1 VSMAGGV
8 PGDSQNFVEFI
19 GRLKETETLLA
30 VARSLSLGLPAPETM
45 RLVAREVARAFAADM
60 VGAYTIDAGQAL
72 TPIGGYHV
80 PKDLVDWFRSTPFR
94 IGASDALLAAA
105 ETLKPVWTLDAATDG
120 RWIPDVG
127 VLPPHSAL
135 FAPTV
140 SNGALVGGLFLI
152 WWTRGRTPS
161 QIELSL
167 LEGVT
172 SQVGLALEL
181 RRQTDERLR
190 ERDVFAEL
198 VKSINTS
205 LDLDTVLQRVS
216 EAARDLTG
224 GDIARIALRDET
236 SDTMA
241 FRYLVGARYA
251 HYDRIRIERGKGMG
265 GVVWNTGRPQR
276 TDNSAGDPAFSR
288 DYLALVR
295 AEGIVATVA
304 VPIRV
309 GATVEGLIYVDARS
323 PRHFS
328 EHDEAMLVRL
338 ADHAA
343 SAIHNARLYEEMKR
357 AHQFLELVAANS
369 ADIIVRMDGRGRLT
383 YASPGSETL
392 LGVPLDQV
400 VGRPA
405 SDFLHGGEAEARR
418 FMRHVVTEGQVRD
431 LETVLVVAGGRLAD
445 TRHSLAAIRDAS
457 GAVVEI
463 VDIIRDV
470 TEAKRLENQLQQAQ
484 KMEAVGQL
492 AGGIAHDFNNLL
504 TIVTG
509 RSELLLHRLRA
520 DDPIRPDLA
529 LIKSTGERAAALTG
543 QLLAF
548 SRRQVLQPRVLRLNG
563 VVQDVAPMLRR
574 LIGEHISLV
583 TVLAP
588 DLHLVKADATQLDQV
603 IVNLAVN
610 ARDAM
615 QGGGRLTLETSNMV
629 VDEGFVARHPG
640 SRLGRHVALTVTD
653 TGAGMDPV
661 VQSRMFEPFF
671 TTKEPG
677 KGTGLGL
684 AMVYGIVKQHD
695 GYIAVDSE
703 PGRGTRFLI
712 LLPRVDDDVTDATAA
727 AATTAHP
734 ASATV
739 LLVEDEEGV
748 RAVATDMLAAA
759 GYRVLE
765 AATPGEA
772 LRVFGSMRTEIDLL
786 LTDVVMPE
794 MSGRDLA
801 NRLLALKP
809 GLKVLFM
816 SGYTD
821 DAIAHHGV
829 LVAANNLISKPFSG
843 PALQAAVTRTLFTR

>member
-1 VSMAGGV
+1 VSPE

-30 VARSLSLGLPAPETM
+30 VARALSLGLPAAETM
-45 RLVAREVARAFAADM
+45 RVVAREVARAFAADM
-60 VGAYTIDAGQAL
+60 VGAYSVDAAQAL
-72 TPIGGYHV
+72 IPMGGYHV
-80 PKDLVDWFRSTPFR
+80 PKERVDWFRATPFR
-94 IGASDALLAAA
+94 IAASAALLAAA
-105 ETLKPVWTLDAATDG
+105 ESLKPVWTVDAVADP
-120 RWIPDVG
+120 RWVPDVR

-152 WWTRGRTPS
+152 WWTRGRAPS

-172 SQVGLALEL
+172 SQMGLALEL
-181 RRQTDERLR
+181 RRQTEERLR
-190 ERDVFAEL
+190 ESDVFAEL

-224 GDIARIALRDET
+224 ADLARITLRDAA

-241 FRYLVGARYA
+241 FRYWVGARYGD
-251 HYDRIRIERGKGMG
+251 YDTIRIERGKGLG
-265 GVVWNTGRPQR
+265 GVAWQTGRPQR
-276 TDNSAGDPAFSR
+276 TDDAADDPAFSR
-288 DYLALVR
+288 DYLHLVQ
-295 AEGIVATVA
+295 AEGIVATLA

-309 GATVEGLIYVDARS
+309 GDTVEGLIYVDARS
-323 PRHFS
+323 RRHFS
-328 EHDEAMLVRL
+328 EHDEAMLARL
-338 ADHAA
+338 ADQAA
-343 SAIHNARLYEEMKR
+343 SAIHNARLYDEMKR

-418 FMRHVVTEGQVRD
+418 FMRHVVSESQVRD
-431 LETVLVVAGGRLAD
+431 LETVLVVAEGRLAD
-445 TRHSLAAIRDAS
+445 TRHSLAAVRDAS
-457 GAVVEI
+457 GNVVEI
-463 VDIIRDV
+463 VDIIRDI

-529 LIKSTGERAAALTG
+529 LIKSTGERAAALTS

-548 SRRQVLQPRVLRLNG
+548 SRRQVLQPRVLRLNS
-563 VVQDVAPMLRR
+563 VVDDVAPMLRR
-574 LIGEHISLV
+574 LIGEHINLV
-583 TVLAP
+583 TTLAP
-588 DLHLVKADATQLDQV
+588 DLALVKADAAQLDQV

-610 ARDAM
+610 GRDAM
-615 QGGGRLTLETSNMV
+615 HGGGRLTLETSNVV
-629 VDEGFVARHPG
+629 VDDAFVARHPG
-640 SRLGRHVALTVTD
+640 LRPGSYVALTVTD
-653 TGAGMDPV
+653 TGSGMDTA
-661 VQSRMFEPFF
+661 VQARIFEPFF

-684 AMVYGIVKQHD
+684 AMVYGIVKQHE
-695 GYIAVDSE
+695 GYIAVESE
-703 PGRGTRFLI
+703 PGRGSRFQI
-712 LLPRVDDDVTDATAA
+712 LLPQVDDAVAATAEA
-727 AATTAHP
+727 AAPASDR

-748 RAVATDMLAAA
+748 RAVATEMLAAA

-772 LRVFGSMRTEIDLL
+772 LRVFRSMRSQIDLL

-794 MSGRDLA
+794 MSGRELA
-801 NRLLALKP
+801 NRLLPIKP
-809 GLKVLFM
+809 ELKVLFM

-829 LVAANNLISKPFSG
+829 LVAATNLLAKPFSG
-843 PALQAAVTRTLFTR
+843 PALRAAVAQALLPP

>member
-1 VSMAGGV
+1 MSPE

-30 VARSLSLGLPAPETM
+30 VARALSLGLPAPDTM

-60 VGAYTIDAGQAL
+60 VGAYSIDAAQAL
-72 TPIGGYHV
+72 IPMGGYHV
-80 PKDLVDWFRSTPFR
+80 PKERVDWFRDTPFR
-94 IGASDALLAAA
+94 IAASDALLAAA
-105 ETLKPVWTLDAATDG
+105 ETLEPVWTVDAVADP
-120 RWIPDVG
+120 RWVPDVR

-172 SQVGLALEL
+172 SQMGLALEL
-181 RRQTDERLR
+181 RRQTEERLR
-190 ERDVFAEL
+190 ESDVFAEL

-224 GDIARIALRDET
+224 ADLARITLRDAAC
-236 SDTMA
+236 DTMA
-241 FRYLVGARYA
+241 FRYWVGARYGD
-251 HYDRIRIERGKGMG
+251 YDAIRIERGKGLG
-265 GVVWNTGRPQR
+265 GVAWHTGRPQR
-276 TDNSAGDPAFSR
+276 TDDSADDPAFSR
-288 DYLALVR
+288 DYLHLVR
-295 AEGIVATVA
+295 AEGIVATLA

-309 GATVEGLIYVDARS
+309 GDTVEGLIYVDARS
-323 PRHFS
+323 RRRFS
-328 EHDEAMLVRL
+328 EHDEAMLARL
-338 ADHAA
+338 ADQAA
-343 SAIHNARLYEEMKR
+343 SAIHNARLYDEMKR

-405 SDFLHGGEAEARR
+405 SDFLRGGEAEARR
-418 FMRHVVTEGQVRD
+418 FMRRVVSEGQVRD

-445 TRHSLAAIRDAS
+445 TRHSLAAVRDAS
-457 GAVVEI
+457 GNVVEI
-463 VDIIRDV
+463 VDIIRDI

-529 LIKSTGERAAALTG
+529 LIKSTGERAAALTS

-548 SRRQVLQPRVLRLNG
+548 SRRQVLQPRVLRLNS
-563 VVQDVAPMLRR
+563 VVEDVAPMLRR
-574 LIGEHISLV
+574 LIGEHINLV
-583 TVLAP
+583 TTLAP
-588 DLHLVKADATQLDQV
+588 DLALVKADAAQLDQV

-610 ARDAM
+610 GRDAM
-615 QGGGRLTLETSNMV
+615 HGGGRLTLETSNVV
-629 VDEGFVARHPG
+629 VDDSFLARHPG
-640 SRLGRHVALTVTD
+640 LRPGSYVALTVTD
-653 TGAGMDPV
+653 TGSGMDTA
-661 VQSRMFEPFF
+661 VQARIFEPFF

-684 AMVYGIVKQHD
+684 AMVYGIVKQHE
-695 GYIAVDSE
+695 GYIAVASE
-703 PGRGTRFLI
+703 PGRGSRFQI
-712 LLPRVDDDVTDATAA
+712 LLPEVDEAMAA
-727 AATTAHP
+727 SAEAATP
-734 ASATV
+734 PSDRASATV

-748 RAVATDMLAAA
+748 RAVATEMLAAA

-772 LRVFGSMRTEIDLL
+772 LRVFRSMRPQIDLL

-794 MSGRDLA
+794 MSGRELA
-801 NRLLALKP
+801 NRLLLMKP
-809 GLKVLFM
+809 ELKVLFM

-829 LVAANNLISKPFSG
+829 LVAATNLMAKPFSG
-843 PALQAAVTRTLFTR
+843 PALRTAVAQALLPP

>member
-1 VSMAGGV
+1 MTPE
-8 PGDSQNFVEFI
+8 PGDSKNFVEFI

-30 VARSLSLGLPAPETM
+30 VARTLSLGLPAPETM

-60 VGAYTIDAGQAL
+60 VGAYTIDSAQAL
-72 TPIGGYHV
+72 IPIGGYHV
-80 PKDLVDWFRSTPFR
+80 PRERVEWFRTTPFR
-94 IGASDALLAAA
+94 IAASEALLAAA
-105 ETLKPVWTLDAATDG
+105 ETLKPVWTPDAVADT
-120 RWIPDVG
+120 RWVPDVR
-127 VLPPHSAL
+127 VLPAHSAL

-140 SNGALVGGLFLI
+140 SNGAVVGGLFLI
-152 WWTRGRTPS
+152 WWTRGRAPS

-172 SQVGLALEL
+172 SQMGLALEL

-190 ERDVFAEL
+190 ESDVFADL

-224 GDIARIALRDET
+224 ADLARITLRDA
-236 SDTMA
+236 SSHTMA
-241 FRYLVGARYA
+241 FRYWVGARFA
-251 HYDRIRIERGKGMG
+251 GYDSVRIERGKGLG
-265 GVVWNTGRPQR
+265 GVAWNTGRPQR
-276 TDNSAGDPAFSR
+276 TDNSADDPAFSR
-288 DYLALVR
+288 DYLALVL
-295 AEGIVATVA
+295 AEGIVATLV

-309 GATVEGLIYVDARS
+309 GDTVEGLIYVDARS
-323 PRHFS
+323 RRRFS
-328 EHDEAMLVRL
+328 EHDEAMLARL

-343 SAIHNARLYEEMKR
+343 SAIHNARLYDEMKR
-357 AHQFLELVAANS
+357 AHQFLELVADNS
-369 ADIIVRMDGRGRLT
+369 ADIIVRLDGRGRIV

-405 SDFLHGGEAEARR
+405 SDFLHGGEAVARE
-418 FMRHVVTEGQVRD
+418 FMRRVMRESQVRD
-431 LETVLVVAGGRLAD
+431 LETVLVVANGRLAD
-445 TRHSLAAIRDAS
+445 TRHSLAAVRDAS
-457 GAVVEI
+457 GTVVEI
-463 VDIIRDV
+463 VDVIRDI

-520 DDPIRPDLA
+520 DDPVRPDLA
-529 LIKSTGERAAALTG
+529 LIKSTGERAAALTA

-548 SRRQVLQPRVLRLNG
+548 SRRQVLQPRVLRLNA
-563 VVQDVAPMLRR
+563 VVEDVAPMLRR
-574 LIGEHISLV
+574 LIGEHINLV
-583 TVLAP
+583 TALAP
-588 DLHLVKADATQLDQV
+588 DLDLVKADAAQLDQV

-610 ARDAM
+610 GRDAM
-615 QGGGRLTLETSNMV
+615 PAGGRLTLQTSNMV
-629 VDEGFVARHPG
+629 ADEAFVAHHPG
-640 SRLGRHVALTVTD
+640 CRPGAYVALTVTD
-653 TGAGMDPV
+653 TGSGMDGA
-661 VQSRMFEPFF
+661 VQSRIFEPFF

-684 AMVYGIVKQHD
+684 AMVYGIVKQHE
-695 GYIAVDSE
+695 GYIAVESE
-703 PGRGTRFLI
+703 IGRGSRFQI
-712 LLPRVDDDVTDATAA
+712 LLPKVEEAVADAEAA
-727 AATTAHP
+727 AAPGGDRAF
-734 ASATV
+734 ATV

-748 RAVATDMLAAA
+748 RAVASDMLVAA

-772 LRVFGSMRTEIDLL
+772 MRVFRTMRSQIDLL

-794 MSGRDLA
+794 MSGRELA
-801 NRLLALKP
+801 NRLLLLKP
-809 GLKVLFM
+809 DLKVLFM

-821 DAIAHHGV
+821 DAIARHGV
-829 LVAANNLISKPFSG
+829 LVAATNLLSKPFSG
-843 PALQAAVTRTLFTR
+843 PALRAAVAQALSLP

>member
-1 VSMAGGV
+1 MTPE

-45 RLVAREVARAFAADM
+45 RLVSREVARAFAADM
-60 VGAYTIDAGQAL
+60 VGAYAIDAAQAL
-72 TPIGGYHV
+72 VPIGGYHV
-80 PKDLVDWFRSTPFR
+80 PKDRVEWFRSTAFR
-94 IGASDALLAAA
+94 IAASDALLAAA
-105 ETLKPVWTLDAATDG
+105 DSLTPVWTVDATADP
-120 RWIPDVG
+120 RWVPDVR
-127 VLPPHSAL
+127 VLAPHSAL

-140 SNGALVGGLFLI
+140 SNGVVVGGLFLI
-152 WWTRGRTPS
+152 WWTRGRAPS

-172 SQVGLALEL
+172 SQMGLALEL
-181 RRQTDERLR
+181 RRQTEERLR

-216 EAARDLTG
+216 EAARDLTA
-224 GDIARIALRDET
+224 GDLARITLRDAG
-236 SDTMA
+236 SDTMT
-241 FRYLVGARYA
+241 FRYWVGARYP
-251 HYDRIRIERGKGMG
+251 HYDAIRIERGKGVG
-265 GVVWNTGRPQR
+265 GVAWNTGQPQR
-276 TDNSAGDPAFSR
+276 TDDSVGDPAFSR
-288 DYLALVR
+288 DYLDLVR

-309 GATVEGLIYVDARS
+309 GATVEGLLYVDARS

-343 SAIHNARLYEEMKR
+343 SAIHNARLYDEMKR

-369 ADIIVRMDGRGRLT
+369 ADIIVRMDARGRLT

-392 LGVPLDQV
+392 LGVPVDQL

-418 FMRHVVTEGQVRD
+418 FMRHVVSESQVRD

-445 TRHSLAAIRDAS
+445 TRHSLAAVRDAS

-463 VDIIRDV
+463 VDIIRDI

-548 SRRQVLQPRVLRLNG
+548 SRRQVLQPRVLRLNS
-563 VVQDVAPMLRR
+563 VVEDVAPMLRR
-574 LIGEHISLV
+574 LIGEHINLV
-583 TVLAP
+583 TMLEP
-588 DLHLVKADATQLDQV
+588 HLHLVKADAAQLDQV

-610 ARDAM
+610 GRDAM
-615 QGGGRLTLETSNMV
+615 HGGGRLTLETSNVV
-629 VDEGFVARHPG
+629 VDEAFLARHPG
-640 SRLGRHVALTVTD
+640 AQPGPYVALTVTD
-653 TGAGMDPV
+653 TGSGMDAG
-661 VQSRMFEPFF
+661 VQARMFEPFF

-684 AMVYGIVKQHD
+684 AMVYGIVKQHE
-695 GYIAVDSE
+695 GYIAVESE
-703 PGRGTRFLI
+703 PGRGSRFLI
-712 LLPRVDDDVTDATAA
+712 LLPKVDAA
-727 AATTAHP
+727 VVEAEAATVPASDR

-739 LLVEDEEGV
+739 LIVEDEDGV
-748 RAVATDMLAAA
+748 RAVATEMLAAA
-759 GYRVLE
+759 GCRVLE

-772 LRVFGSMRTEIDLL
+772 LRVFRSMRSQIDLL

-794 MSGRDLA
+794 MSGRELA
-801 NRLLALKP
+801 NQLLLLKP
-809 GLKVLFM
+809 DLKVLFM

-829 LVAANNLISKPFSG
+829 LGAATNLIGKPFSG
-843 PALQAAVTRTLFTR
+843 PALRAAVAQALFAP

>member
-1 VSMAGGV
+1 MTPE
-8 PGDSQNFVEFI
+8 PGDSQTFVGFI

-60 VGAYTIDAGQAL
+60 VGAYTLDTAQAL
-72 TPIGGYHV
+72 VPIGGYHV
-80 PKDLVDWFRSTPFR
+80 PKDLVDWFRTTPFR
-94 IGASDALLAAA
+94 IAASGALRAAA
-105 ETLKPVWTLDAATDG
+105 DSLKPVWTVDAATDPQ
-120 RWIPDVG
+120 WVPDVR

-152 WWTRGRTPS
+152 WWTRGRAPS

-190 ERDVFAEL
+190 ESDVFADL

-224 GDIARIALRDET
+224 GDLARITLRDADA
-236 SDTMA
+236 DTMA
-241 FRYLVGARYA
+241 FRYWVGARYPR
-251 HYDRIRIERGKGMG
+251 YDAIRIERGKGVG
-265 GVVWNTGRPQR
+265 GVVWNTGQPRR
-276 TDNSAGDPAFSR
+276 TDNSAGDPAFTR
-288 DYLALVR
+288 DDLDLVR
-295 AEGIVATVA
+295 AEGVVATVV

-309 GATVEGLIYVDARS
+309 GDTVEGLIYVDARS

-338 ADHAA
+338 ADQAA

-369 ADIIVRMDGRGRLT
+369 ADIIVRMDGRGRII

-392 LGVPLDQV
+392 LGVPMDQV

-405 SDFLHGGEAEARR
+405 SDFLHGGEAVARE
-418 FMRHVVTEGQVRD
+418 FMRRVVRENQVRD
-431 LETVLVVAGGRLAD
+431 LETVMVVAEGRLAD
-445 TRHSLAAIRDAS
+445 TRHSLAAVRDAS
-457 GAVVEI
+457 GSVVEI
-463 VDIIRDV
+463 IDIIRDI

-548 SRRQVLQPRVLRLNG
+548 SRRQVLQPRVLGLNT
-563 VVQDVAPMLRR
+563 VVENVAPMLRR
-574 LIGEHISLV
+574 LIGEHINLV

-588 DLHLVKADATQLDQV
+588 DLHLVKADAAQLDQV

-610 ARDAM
+610 GRDAM
-615 QGGGRLTLETSNMV
+615 QGGGRLTLETSNFV
-629 VDEGFVARHPG
+629 VDETFVARHPG
-640 SRLGRHVALTVTD
+640 SRPGPYVALTVTD
-653 TGAGMDPV
+653 TGAGMDAA
-661 VQSRMFEPFF
+661 VQARIFEPFF
-671 TTKEPG
+671 TTKEAG
-677 KGTGLGL
+677 RGTGLGL
-684 AMVYGIVKQHD
+684 AMVYGIVKQHE
-695 GYIAVDSE
+695 GYIAVESE
-703 PGRGTRFLI
+703 PGRGSRFQI
-712 LLPRVDDDVTDATAA
+712 LLPQVDNAVVDFTDTVAPASA
-727 AATTAHP
+727 R

-748 RAVATDMLAAA
+748 RAVATEMLAAA
-759 GYRVLE
+759 GCRVLE
-765 AATPGEA
+765 AASPGEA
-772 LRVFGSMRTEIDLL
+772 LRVFRSMSSQIDLL

-794 MSGRDLA
+794 MSGRELA
-801 NRLLALKP
+801 NRLLLLKP
-809 GLKVLFM
+809 DLKVLFM

-829 LVAANNLISKPFSG
+829 LAAATTLITKPFSG
-843 PALQAAVTRTLFTR
+843 PALRAAVAQALCAP